1 MEIRKIENIMR
12 LMSNYQIDE
21 LEISDNQQKI
31 LTVTTPFHIK
41 KGDVIKIDTRNSLYV
56 EKIK

>member
-31 LTVTTPFHIK
+31 LTVTRLFTSK
-41 KGDVIKIDTRNSLYV
+41 KAMLSRLIRETVCTLK
-56 EKIK
+56 K